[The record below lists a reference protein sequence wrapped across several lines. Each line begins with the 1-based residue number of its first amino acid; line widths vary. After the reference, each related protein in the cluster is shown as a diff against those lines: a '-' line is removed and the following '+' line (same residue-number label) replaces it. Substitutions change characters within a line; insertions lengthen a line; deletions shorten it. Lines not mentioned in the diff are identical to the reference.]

1 MPRCCLDL
9 PRLAKTTDTPPS
21 RCHPLQVIADL
32 FQTAAPSGSFGSPPH
47 LLRDEYSR
55 VCIANASL
63 AGSGECSRVK
73 AGSYRIHV
81 PGFSLP
87 GAGKC
92 DNTPYHTNFVK
103 AHVDAE
109 HQFSVWGNVG
119 H

>member
-1 MPRCCLDL
+1 M
-9 PRLAKTTDTPPS
+9 
-21 RCHPLQVIADL
+21 QVIADL